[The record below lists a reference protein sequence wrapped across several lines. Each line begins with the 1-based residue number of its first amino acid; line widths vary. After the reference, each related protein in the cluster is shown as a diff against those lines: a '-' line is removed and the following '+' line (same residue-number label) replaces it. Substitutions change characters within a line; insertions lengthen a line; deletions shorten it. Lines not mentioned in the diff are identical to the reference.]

1 MTDTQTIDATGGFV
15 TAGGITVVAVETP
28 TLGDRSYLAHDGEVA
43 FVVDPQ
49 RDIDRVTDLLEKHQV
64 RLTHVFETHLHN
76 DYVTGGLALA
86 RAHGAAYLVNEDD
99 EVSFERTPVA
109 DGRVLPVGRRMRV
122 TAVATPG
129 HTFTH
134 LSYVLG
140 DVVTGEQVA
149 VFTGGSLLYGA
160 TGRPDLLGEAHT
172 HELVRAQH
180 ASAHRL
186 AQALPDSAEVFPTHG
201 FGSFCSATQSDA
213 TSSTIG
219 QERRSNPVLTQDEET
234 YVRELLAGLGAYPA
248 YYAHMAPANAA
259 GPGAPDLSAPSQA
272 DPAELRRRIEGGEWV
287 VDLRNRT
294 VFAAGHL
301 PGSLNFGL
309 DGGFAT
315 YLGWLIEWGTPIT
328 LLGETAEAVAEAQR
342 ELVRIGIDRPAAAAT
357 GTPQDWVA
365 GTGREVASFRSA
377 TFADLAQVRHHR
389 EVIVLDVRR
398 SDEHAAARIKGA
410 VNIPLH
416 ELPRRLADVPA
427 GEVWV
432 HCAAGYRASVA
443 ASLLDAAG
451 RGLVA
456 VDDTFDNARGVG
468 LHLVGPDVEP
478 DAG

>member
-1 MTDTQTIDATGGFV
+1 MTDASTATGGFV
-15 TAGGITVVAVETP
+15 TTGGITVVALDTP

-49 RDIDRVTDLLEKHQV
+49 RDIDRVDDLLEQHRV

-86 RAHGAAYLVNEDD
+86 QAHEAAYLVNGADR
-99 EVSFERTPVA
+99 VAFERTPVA
-109 DGRVLPVGRRMRV
+109 DSQVVEIGPRMRV

-129 HTFTH
+129 HTYTH
-134 LSYVLG
+134 LSYVLA
-140 DVVTGEQVA
+140 DAVSDEQVA
-149 VFTGGSLLYGA
+149 VFSGGSLLYGA
-160 TGRPDLLGEAHT
+160 TGRPDLLGQGHT
-172 HELVRAQH
+172 HALVRAQH
-180 ASAHRL
+180 ASAHKL
-186 AQALPDSAEVFPTHG
+186 AEALPDSAEVFPTHG
-201 FGSFCSATQSDA
+201 FGSFCSATQSEA

-219 QERRSNPVLTQDEET
+219 QERRTNPVLTQDEET

-248 YYAHMAPANAA
+248 YYAHMAPANAS
-259 GPGAPDLSAPSQA
+259 GPAAPDLSTPSQA
-272 DPAELRRRIEGGEWV
+272 DPAELRRRIEDGEWV

-294 VFAAGHL
+294 VFAAGHV

-315 YLGWLIEWGTPIT
+315 YLGWLIEWGTPLT

-365 GTGREVASFRSA
+365 GTGHEVASFPTA

-389 EVIVLDVRR
+389 AVTILDVRR
-398 SDEHAAARIKGA
+398 SDEHVAARIEGA

-416 ELPRRLADVPA
+416 ELSQRLGDVPA

-432 HCAAGYRASVA
+432 HCAGGYRASVA
-443 ASLLDAAG
+443 ASVLDAAG
-451 RGLVA
+451 RPPVA
-456 VDDTFDNARGVG
+456 VDDTFDNAREVG
-468 LHLVGPDVEP
+468 LHLVGPDADP
-478 DAG
+478 NAG